1 MPNIIRG
8 TIVIPFSAEVDDDVR
23 TKEQMLDHFDR
34 YEWQFADF
42 VQHDNT
48 TEAFI
53 WESGTTVN
61 VTEVVPDTT
70 MDDEFAAQTRPDLGL

>member
-1 MPNIIRG
+1 M
-8 TIVIPFSAEVDDDVR
+8 
-23 TKEQMLDHFDR
+23 
-34 YEWQFADF
+34 
-42 VQHDNT
+42 QHDNT